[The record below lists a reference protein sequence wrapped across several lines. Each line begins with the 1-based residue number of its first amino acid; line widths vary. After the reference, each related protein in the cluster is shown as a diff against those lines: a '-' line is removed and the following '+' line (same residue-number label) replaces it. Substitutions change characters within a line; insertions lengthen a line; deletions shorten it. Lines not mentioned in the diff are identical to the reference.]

1 MGIFLLKKLGTLL
14 LALFV
19 ISLISFA
26 GVRIVGT
33 PVYLMVGQQFTSE
46 MVESINA
53 RLGLD
58 QPIYVQYARYL
69 RGILSG
75 NLGVS
80 RFTYNPVIFDIAQRL
95 PATIELTTT
104 ALILII
110 LWSLPAGVIAALK
123 ESKPIDKA
131 ILFESKVG
139 VSVVE
144 FWLGLVL
151 IYFFCYRCHL
161 FPNPVGRLPF
171 LALIPK
177 HVTGL
182 YTIDSLIA
190 GDTKTFLMAVH
201 NLILPAFT
209 LAFTISP
216 GTLLLTRATLRNILK
231 TDYMRTARAF
241 GLPKRLLYKYMLRN
255 AFPSILTVLALAFGH
270 FISGAVLVEVVFAW
284 PGIGRYA
291 VVALQNSDY
300 EPIIGIIL
308 LVCIVYAVIYFL
320 IDIICANID
329 PRYRL

>member
-1 MGIFLLKKLGTLL
+1 MGIFLLKRLGTLL

-19 ISLISFA
+19 ISLISFVA
-26 GVRIVGT
+26 VRSVGT
-33 PVYLMVGQQFTSE
+33 PVYLMVGQDFTSE
-46 MVESINA
+46 MVKSINA

-69 RGILSG
+69 RGILNG
-75 NLGVS
+75 DLGVS

-104 ALILII
+104 ALIFMIFSCL
-110 LWSLPAGVIAALK
+110 LAGVIAALK
-123 ESKPIDKA
+123 EDKPIDKA

-144 FWLGLVL
+144 FWLGLIL

-161 FPNPVGRLPF
+161 FPSPMGRLSF
-171 LALIPK
+171 LAPIPK

-201 NLILPAFT
+201 HLILPAFT
-209 LAFTISP
+209 LAFTIGP
-216 GTLLLTRATLRNILK
+216 GTTLVTRATLRNILK
-231 TDYMRTARAF
+231 TDYMRTACAF
-241 GLPKRLLYKYMLRN
+241 GLPRRLLYKYMLRN
-255 AFPSILTVLALAFGH
+255 AAPPILTVLALAFGY

-291 VVALQNSDY
+291 VDALQNSDY

-308 LVCIVYAVIYFL
+308 LVSVVYIVIYFL
-320 IDIICANID
+320 VDIICANID